1 MKQKTFLPSFNIK
14 KIILLLILIPFVIS
28 AQTKIY
34 TLDDAIG
41 QALRNNKSITISQMD
56 VKKAGATVNEA
67 FGYALPKLDLSGN
80 FSHFIKKPLM
90 PFPDFEALLT
100 NATYSIL
107 FDEGVIPRDDSK
119 YLPMET
125 KLQSFALTNAYTT
138 DLTLTQTLFSSAV
151 FEGIGASKIYYN
163 LSQAELDN
171 TVSKT
176 VLDVQRAF
184 YGVLL
189 SKAVLEIARASFQNS
204 QDNFNNVVALYN
216 QGMVSEFDKLQAE
229 VQVENIRPY
238 VLQLENTLINTKNR
252 LKILL
257 GEKQEQDVDV
267 FAEIVYE
274 PIENI
279 NEEAFID
286 EALQNNFDIKS
297 LGLKKQV
304 DEAFIQL
311 DVAEYWPNLAA
322 FGNYA
327 YSGSSDQWNFQN
339 YSSFTVGLSFQ
350 MNLWQ
355 GNRTKNAVQQST
367 ITYEQTAQQELL
379 LQDAVKADVKEK
391 INELRRVQSL
401 VEVQRGTVKLAER
414 AYQIANV
421 RYKEGA
427 GSQLEIQDTDI
438 ALRNAKLNLTQS
450 VHSYIITK
458 FELERLLGRTS
469 TDYLSVVNKQED

>member
-28 AQTKIY
+28 AQPKIY

-67 FGYALPKLDLSGN
+67 FGYALPRLDLSGN

-257 GEKQEQDVDV
+257 GEKQEQDIDV

-279 NEEAFID
+279 NEEALID
-286 EALQNNFDIKS
+286 EALQNNFDIRS

-327 YSGSSDQWNFQN
+327 YSGSSDEWNFQN

-379 LQDAVKADVKEK
+379 LQDAIKADVKEK

>member
-1 MKQKTFLPSFNIK
+1 MKQKTFLPSFNLK

-163 LSQAELDN
+163 LPQAELDN